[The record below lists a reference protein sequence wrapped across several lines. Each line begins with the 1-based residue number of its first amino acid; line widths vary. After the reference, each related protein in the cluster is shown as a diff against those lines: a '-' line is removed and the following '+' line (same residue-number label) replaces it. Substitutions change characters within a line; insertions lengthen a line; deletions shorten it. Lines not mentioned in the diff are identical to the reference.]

1 MTLQFLGAGGAFAPL
16 SVGNSNLLLTSGN
29 DRKLLIDFGTT
40 GPYILRDEMKI
51 PFADIDGVY
60 VSHCH
65 SDHIGGLEQFAFS
78 RYFIPPRI
86 RPKLFGVPEIF
97 DELWKRSLAGGLDSV
112 QGKMMTL
119 TDYFDC
125 QPMADGFFDW
135 EGWRFT
141 AVPTVHIVSG
151 YTIKHSYGLFM
162 KDIYGR
168 GRPTLF
174 TTDTMFAPDLLAPWY
189 YKASLILHD
198 CETLPEE
205 HRSGVHAHIKDLAT
219 LPVNTRKHDPS
230 VRQFWLYHHGDP
242 THPLGDQFTGFV
254 QKGQIFD
261 LNAAS

>member
-1 MTLQFLGAGGAFAPL
+1 MTLKFLGAGGAFAPV
-16 SVGNSNLLLTSGN
+16 SVGNSNLLLTSASGK
-29 DRKLLIDFGTT
+29 RLLIDFGTT
-40 GPYILRDEMKI
+40 GPYILRDELGV
-51 PFADIDGVY
+51 PFNDIDGVY

-78 RYFIPPRI
+78 RYFIPPRT

-97 DELWKRSLAGGLDSV
+97 DELWNRSLRGGLDSV

-125 QPMADGFFDW
+125 QPMTGGTFEW
-135 EGWRFT
+135 EGWRFE

-151 YTIKHSYGLFM
+151 YTIKHSYGLFF
-162 KDIYGR
+162 KPIHGV
-168 GRPTLF
+168 GEAVFF

-205 HRSGVHAHIKDLAT
+205 YRSGVHAHIKDLAS
-219 LPVNTRKHDPS
+219 LPEHVRKHPS
-230 VRQFWLYHHGDP
+230 PQVRQFWLYHHGDP
-242 THPLGDQFTGFV
+242 AHPLGDQFAGFV
-254 QKGQIFD
+254 TKGQEFK
-261 LNAAS
+261 LQ